1 VRHNGSARRQDART
15 CAAALDGPR
24 TVLVPARQPRHQL
37 RARAPEGAAPR
48 AEVQQAAPVGVLPP
62 AGGAGQTADSHGPAR
77 PGFALQAGVRHP
89 RSGGQVWQ
97 AAGAAGAPSR
107 TGPCLAA
114 EGRAS
119 SRTAGWP
126 TTTCAAPPGVSG
138 PAMGRVGHGRRSPM
152 HARPASQAAGPA
164 LAGRLGHRAPC
175 AYCDVCQD
183 SKIGLCLLS
192 AMLTGPDA
200 GRGTGGQAAR
210 ARARQQRLGA
220 RDGHIEALGVAPEG
234 QVGRR
239 AARARRGR
247 PRQRLRPRQHLRPGR
262 RRPLDTFGAQAQH
275 GCITMCISVLRA
287 PMP

>member
-62 AGGAGQTADSHGPAR
+62 AGGAGQAADSHGPAR

-89 RSGGQVWQ
+89 RSGEQVWQ
-97 AAGAAGAPSR
+97 AAGAAMAPSR
-107 TGPCLAA
+107 AGPCQAA

-138 PAMGRVGHGRRSPM
+138 PAAGRVGHGRRSPM
-152 HARPASQAAGPA
+152 HARPASPAAGPA
-164 LAGRLGHRAPC
+164 PAGRPGHRATRARC
-175 AYCDVCQD
+175 HFCQG
-183 SKIGLCLLS
+183 SKSRLSLLS
-192 AMLTGPDA
+192 ALAAAADA
-200 GRGTGGQAAR
+200 GRGTGGRAAR

-220 RDGHIEALGVAPEG
+220 RDGHVEALGVAPEG
-234 QVGRR
+234 QVEVSRR
-239 AARARRGR
+239 AARVGRGR

-262 RRPLDTFGAQAQH
+262 RRPLYTLALRPAWMRH
-275 GCITMCISVLRA
+275 SVSRY
-287 PMP
+287 